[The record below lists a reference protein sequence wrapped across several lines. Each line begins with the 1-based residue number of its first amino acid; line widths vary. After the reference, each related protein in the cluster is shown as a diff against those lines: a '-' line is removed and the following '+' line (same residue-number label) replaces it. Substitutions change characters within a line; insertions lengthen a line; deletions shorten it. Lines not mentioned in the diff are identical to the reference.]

1 MIFFFCI
8 LLHLTDDVGKKLTPY
23 ASLLV
28 LQTVCHTILMTLL
41 RRMWC
46 QLDQPIDS
54 PLYSYHLRAR
64 SCIDIVMRNSVL
76 VTHGRSYV
84 KPNTLKVSFS
94 WYSRMFFICMEK
106 AKGTSFIQKQ
116 WSETRIPIIRKL
128 NFYPLKPWFYYLRP
142 QTCTPRLR
150 ISLWDTEP
158 AGRSRRRIKFA

>member
-1 MIFFFCI
+1 MWE
-8 LLHLTDDVGKKLTPY
+8 KNLTPY

-46 QLDQPIDS
+46 QLDQPITPPIDS

-76 VTHGRSYV
+76 VTHGHSYV

-106 AKGTSFIQKQ
+106 AKGTS
-116 WSETRIPIIRKL
+116 T
-128 NFYPLKPWFYYLRP
+128 FYPK
-142 QTCTPRLR
+142 TMK
-150 ISLWDTEP
+150 WDKDTHYTQIKLLP
-158 AGRSRRRIKFA
+158 AKTLILLFATTNLHTKIAYFTMGHRASGTKKTAH